1 MLLQVLLLKVL
12 VGKEGYFMAE
22 NKDDEMFSM
31 SYKDAR
37 DKFGVGVGS
46 NKYFMSESD
55 FEKGKAERDKK
66 KAAVENK
73 PKEEKTE
80 PKKQQ
85 SLVANKFGDPNSKSY
100 KDVLRE
106 NGNDPAKMAEWMNN
120 NPGYKAGNATKEG
133 MAGFGYIQG
142 EDGKWAPKPK
152 TENTTTTNATTE
164 GATTDT
170 TTSATTNATTD
181 ESISKL
187 EEIMAENK
195 KLKEQIEALQNPDG
209 SVNKDK
215 AKSAWDEHMQKGLE
229 MGAVT
234 LDKDGNYVMTNVNKK
249 GWEDWATM
257 LSAGASVI
265 GLAMGVPIIPI
276 NFRKI
281 TGKDEKD
288 KAIREFQ
295 KQLTDISA
303 GNAAKV
309 KDVES
314 SAEAGK
320 LAKANES
327 DINAYSKY
335 KEDVGAYEAK
345 STIDT
350 DSEKELI
357 DKNLEAEMT
366 LVNEEFKNKIGEMK
380 LSHDQRKDLEE
391 LMSNLSTDSAKEL
404 LNQERYG
411 YLLDMAKDM
420 KAAGMDEKA
429 IALKIQSLAGNTATT
444 QNLKHAQS
452 IVGMIKD
459 ILEAGS
465 SYTPWGG
472 KKK

>member
-1 MLLQVLLLKVL
+1 
-12 VGKEGYFMAE
+12 MAD
-22 NKDDEMFSM
+22 KDNEMFSM
-31 SYKDAR
+31 SYEEAR
-37 DKFGVGVGS
+37 DKFGTGVGS

-55 FEKGKAERDKK
+55 FKKGQERIKKEQADKAKS
-66 KAAVENK
+66 
-73 PKEEKTE
+73 E
-80 PKKQQ
+80 PKKEEPKK
-85 SLVANKFGDPNSKSY
+85 SPSFVAQRFGTKKEKTWNEVKSEY
-100 KDVLRE
+100 
-106 NGNDPAKMAEWMNN
+106 NNDPAKIADYLNSATDYT
-120 NPGYKAGNATKEG
+120 PGSLTKKG
-133 MAGFGYIQG
+133 MEDFGYAQDA
-142 EDGKWAPKPK
+142 DGKWSAKPASETK
-152 TENTTTTNATTE
+152 TASGTNDTNATADDALNGIE
-164 GATTDT
+164 SV
-170 TTSATTNATTD
+170 TSEDKNASNFVDSVTN
-181 ESISKL
+181 E
-187 EEIMAENK
+187 
-195 KLKEQIEALQNPDG
+195 DG
-209 SVNKDK
+209 SVNEQK
-215 AKSAWDEHMQKGLE
+215 AMNAMSQYEQKMVE
-229 MGAVT
+229 MGAGSF
-234 LDKDGNYVMTNVNKK
+234 DEDGKFVFTNVNKK

-257 LSAGASVI
+257 LSVGASVI
-265 GLAMGVPIIPI
+265 GLAMGVPIMPI

-281 TGKDEKD
+281 TNKDERDAK
-288 KAIREFQ
+288 IREFQ
-295 KQLTDISA
+295 KQYTDIMA

-320 LAKANES
+320 LAKANED

-429 IALKIQSLAGNTATT
+429 IALKMQSLAGNTATT